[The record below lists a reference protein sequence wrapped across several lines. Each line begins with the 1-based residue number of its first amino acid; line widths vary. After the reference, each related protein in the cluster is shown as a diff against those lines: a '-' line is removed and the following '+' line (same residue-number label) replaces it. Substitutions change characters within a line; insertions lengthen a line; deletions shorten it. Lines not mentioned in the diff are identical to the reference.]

1 MTIALTQP
9 ASRDLPG
16 AFEELSPE
24 RLAKA
29 NINPA
34 TRLATDYLNHFN
46 EAIMLLDLVSSVPE
60 CLPDFMAWQP
70 MTYPEHFAAS
80 NFKDRELALSAYEVA
95 DPAARRQLG
104 DVADAMTAILLATRD
119 AMMAEGCSVDGAAG
133 AAGAAEAVAQLRPLV
148 ERAGAVINGKS
159 PPRILVDALFD
170 C

>member
-9 ASRDLPG
+9 ASREIPG
-16 AFEELSPE
+16 AAEELSPE

-46 EAIMLLDLVSSVPE
+46 EAIMLLDLVSTVPE
-60 CLPDFMAWQP
+60 CLPDFMAWRP
-70 MTYPEHFAAS
+70 MSYQEHFAAS
-80 NFKDRELALSAYEVA
+80 NFKDRELALRAYESA
-95 DPAARRQLG
+95 DPAARRELEG
-104 DVADAMTAILLATRD
+104 LAEAMTAILLATRD
-119 AMMAEGCSVDGAAG
+119 ALTADGGAANG
-133 AAGAAEAVAQLRPLV
+133 AGRAAEAVARLRPMV
-148 ERAGAVINGKS
+148 ERAGALINGKS